1 MNEMDTRFANQY
13 NIQWFPGHMTKTLR
27 MMEQEIQHVDA
38 SLVLLDAR
46 IPLSSLNPEIERIT
60 SDKPHLYIMNK
71 ADLADPDI
79 TAQWLA
85 YFKSAGAGCLPMNS
99 KQSGKAG
106 AVKGPIEKEL
116 STLMERRRKKGMI
129 GARIRVMVVGIPNV
143 GKSTLMNAMVGE
155 KIAIVSSRPQTTRNR
170 IMGVMTRPDWQIVF
184 LDTPGIHTPRTKLG
198 ESMMQSV
205 KDAMD
210 GMDGVL
216 VLVDATQVGEHD
228 RAIVRDMAGKKVPKV
243 LAINK
248 IDLLPPEKLLG
259 LIASFAD
266 LGYDA
271 IIPISAKTGD
281 GLDDLTKQLATH
293 LPEGPKYF
301 PDDMMTDQPERLIC
315 AELIRE
321 KALQHLRDEVPHG
334 IGVEMM
340 GMEKMNDN
348 FMEINA
354 TIYCERDA
362 HKGIIIGKHGAMLQ
376 TIGSEAREDIE
387 KLLGLHVN
395 LKLWVKVR
403 PDWRNRASDLRTLG
417 YDAK

>member
-1 MNEMDTRFANQY
+1 M
-13 NIQWFPGHMTKTLR
+13 
-27 MMEQEIQHVDA
+27 
-38 SLVLLDAR
+38 
-46 IPLSSLNPEIERIT
+46 
-60 SDKPHLYIMNK
+60 SDEN
-71 ADLADPDI
+71 A
-79 TAQWLA
+79 
-85 YFKSAGAGCLPMNS
+85 FR
-99 KQSGKAG
+99 SGF
-106 AVKGPIEKEL
+106 VTI
-116 STLMERRRKKGMI
+116 
-129 GARIRVMVVGIPNV
+129 VGRPNV

-210 GMDGVL
+210 GMDGML
-216 VLVDATQVGEHD
+216 VLVDATQVGEQD
-228 RAIVRDMAGKKVPKV
+228 RAIVRDMGGRKVPKV
-243 LAINK
+243 LALNK
-248 IDLLPPEKLLG
+248 IDLLTPDKLLS

-266 LGYDA
+266 CGYDA

-281 GLDDLTKQLATH
+281 GLDDLTKQLSSA
-293 LPEGPKYF
+293 LPQGPKYF

-321 KALQHLRDEVPHG
+321 KALSHLRDEVPHG

-340 GMEKMNDN
+340 GMEKKNDN

-354 TIYCERDA
+354 TIYCEREA

-376 TIGSEAREDIE
+376 TIGTEARTDIE

-403 PDWRNRASDLRTLG
+403 PDWRNRTSDLRTLG
-417 YDAK
+417 YDVK